1 MRAAHAA
8 AAVAMAVGPGCA
20 PSGPAAPP
28 LDDVAEAWFH
38 PSADREPP
46 ADDDPLWRRVEL
58 PDFWG
63 IGRRSRAR
71 EGWYRITF
79 TAHPDQ
85 PWAASVEGDWSAL
98 DVFLNGRA
106 QLHAH
111 EQFGDLL
118 PSEPPLL
125 VLMPAHELEPGDNQ
139 LLLRFETALW
149 RIGSLGPLLIGPTEH
164 VHAQR
169 ERRYLRQ
176 SVLPTSITWFALA
189 CGAILALLA
198 RWEETRSTGWF
209 AAGTAAWCIPLLEP
223 TRSLIAVGHALPS
236 SVLLHAFPPLF
247 TIGFH
252 RVLRLQRPGVERVL
266 LGSIALG
273 ALVRALVPPLLIPT
287 VDWSWW
293 VVDIGIALYLLQL
306 ALRTRRTGAL
316 PYASGAL
323 LLAAALAVAAGIH
336 DVSSLLARRPLLGFA
351 FTPYVPAVLGLAT
364 VAALVS
370 ALGKRLA

>member
-1 MRAAHAA
+1 RPGPFPAAAPGAPPRARAGARRRRAPHPLRARGAALRTVLGSRAVEPRAARRPVPSLAPSVRAALAA
-8 AAVAMAVGPGCA
+8 AAVAMAGGPGCA

-111 EQFGDLL
+111 EQYGDLL

-149 RIGSLGPLLIGPTEH
+149 RIGSLGPLLIGP
-164 VHAQR
+164 
-169 ERRYLRQ
+169 
-176 SVLPTSITWFALA
+176 
-189 CGAILALLA
+189 
-198 RWEETRSTGWF
+198 
-209 AAGTAAWCIPLLEP
+209 
-223 TRSLIAVGHALPS
+223 
-236 SVLLHAFPPLF
+236 
-247 TIGFH
+247 
-252 RVLRLQRPGVERVL
+252 
-266 LGSIALG
+266 
-273 ALVRALVPPLLIPT
+273 
-287 VDWSWW
+287 
-293 VVDIGIALYLLQL
+293 
-306 ALRTRRTGAL
+306 
-316 PYASGAL
+316 
-323 LLAAALAVAAGIH
+323 
-336 DVSSLLARRPLLGFA
+336 
-351 FTPYVPAVLGLAT
+351 
-364 VAALVS
+364 
-370 ALGKRLA
+370 